1 MKDAILAL
9 VPDYYP
15 SFACKAGACR
25 TPCCEGWPVTM
36 SMGDYFRLLGVEC
49 SPALRRKLDV
59 ALRMADRPCPEEYA
73 CISPRFDG
81 RCPMH
86 MDDGRCAV
94 HAELGGGALPAV
106 CRLYPRG
113 VRMDDMPEASCA
125 NSCEAVVERLF
136 AHEAPMTFVRVP
148 MAPDLPRAAAREV
161 FFETLGREQEI
172 RLWLIRL
179 LQNRGLS
186 MPRRLMA
193 LGMRLREME
202 DALNR
207 RDEAAV
213 ARLLEEGGATA
224 LPPEE
229 PLCEAHLRFGL
240 KAAEAMLRQMDER
253 SDSLRDYGEAALAC
267 FGDGDDAFERY
278 QRARAHLEATFP
290 HWERWLEQLLVNH
303 MFFERFPFQDRPVSL
318 SDEFVALCAVYTLM
332 RLLAVGWMADKNSE
346 AQFVDAAAAAF
357 RFIDHTSFDRYAAGV
372 LHALDCA
379 SPERLFDLIRL

>member
-1 MKDAILAL
+1 MNEALFAL

-15 SFACKAGACR
+15 TFACKAGACR

-36 SMGDYFRLLGVEC
+36 PMSDYFRLLGVAC
-49 SPALRRKLDV
+49 SPELRRRLDV
-59 ALRMADRPCPEEYA
+59 ALRLCDQPSPEEYA

-86 MDDGRCAV
+86 LDDGRCAV
-94 HAELGGGALPAV
+94 HAELGGDALPAV

-113 VRMDDMPEASCA
+113 MRLDDMPECSCA
-125 NSCEAVVERLF
+125 NSCEAVVELLF
-136 AHEAPMTFVRVP
+136 AHEAPLTFVRVP
-148 MAPDLPRAAAREV
+148 VEPKLPRAAGRKE

-179 LQNRGLS
+179 LQNRDLP

-193 LGMRLREME
+193 LGLALKQME

-207 RDEAAV
+207 RDEATA
-213 ARLLEEGGATA
+213 ARLLKGEAA
-224 LPPEE
+224 VSLPPEE
-229 PLCEAHLRFGL
+229 PLCADHLRFGL
-240 KAAEAMLRQMDER
+240 RAAEEMLRRMDER
-253 SDSLRDYGEAALAC
+253 SDSLRDYGSAALAC
-267 FGDGDDAFERY
+267 FGSGEDAFARY
-278 QRARAHLEATFP
+278 QRARAHLERAFP

-318 SDEFVALCAVYTLM
+318 SDEFVALCAVYTLL
-332 RLLAVGWMADKNSE
+332 RLLAVGWMADSDSE
-346 AQFVDAAAAAF
+346 ARFTDAAAAAF

-372 LHALDCA
+372 LKALDCA
-379 SPERLFDLIRL
+379 SPERLYDLIRL